1 MGARISGPGW
11 SARLAA
17 HLALVFVG
25 AACAG
30 ERAAVPATI
39 HVVDDAGDTVA
50 LARPATRVVSLLPA
64 FTELVFA
71 LEAGGTIVGR
81 TTWCDWPPEAATAPS
96 VGDGLAPN
104 VEAIVARRPDLVLV
118 YRSGANG
125 EAVARLRGLGI
136 TVVQFR
142 ADGLGDL
149 ARAARAVGTLLGRPD
164 AGEAYA
170 RALADSLAAV
180 RAPARREPLRALI
193 LVGDQ
198 PPIAIG
204 PASYLSQLVVLAGGT
219 NAFADLDGAS
229 APVSLEAIAARDPDV
244 VLVLGE
250 APPAAFRRPEWR
262 AVRAIRE
269 GRVLPLAGSE
279 WDRPGLRSPGAVRE
293 LAARFAELAP

>member
-1 MGARISGPGW
+1 MGARISGPGR
-11 SARLAA
+11 SARLAG
-17 HLALVFVG
+17 HLALALLG
-25 AACAG
+25 TACAG
-30 ERAAVPATI
+30 ERAPAPAAVR
-39 HVVDDAGDTVA
+39 VVDDAGDTVA
-50 LARPATRVVSLLPA
+50 LARPAVRVVSLLPA

-71 LEAGGTIVGR
+71 LEAGGTVVGR
-81 TTWCDWPPEAATAPS
+81 TTWCDWPPPAAAVPS

-136 TVVQFR
+136 PVAQFR

-149 ARAARAVGTLLGRPD
+149 TRAARAIATLLGRPA

-170 RALADSLAAV
+170 AAFTDSLAAV
-180 RAPARREPLRALI
+180 RTPASREPLRALI

-204 PASYLSQLVVLAGGT
+204 PASYLSELLVLAGGT
-219 NAFADLDGAS
+219 NAFADLGGAS

-293 LAARFAELAP
+293 LAARIAELAP

>member
-11 SARLAA
+11 FSRLAA
-17 HLALVFVG
+17 HLALVLLG
-25 AACAG
+25 TACAA

-71 LEAGGTIVGR
+71 LGAGGTAVGR
-81 TTWCDWPPEAATAPS
+81 TTWCDWPPEAAMVPS

-104 VEAIVARRPDLVLV
+104 VEAIVARRPDLVV
-118 YRSGANG
+118 MYRSGANG

-136 TVVQFR
+136 PVVQFR

-149 ARAARAVGTLLGRPD
+149 ARAARAVGTLLGRPE

-170 RALADSLAAV
+170 AALADSLDSARV
-180 RAPARREPLRALI
+180 PTRREPLRALI

-204 PASYLSQLVVLAGGT
+204 PASYLSELLALAGGT

-250 APPAAFRRPEWR
+250 TAPAAFRRPEWR

-279 WDRPGLRSPGAVRE
+279 WDRPGLRSSGAVRE
-293 LAARFAELAP
+293 LGARLAELAP